1 MADALAGADA
11 AVQQPFKPYH
21 QIATF
26 APSKNDILNTLEFF
40 FGKPA
45 QPEKLHDFS
54 EHHAATY
61 HFPDAYLG
69 KNVHLRDTLNNLILS
84 SPQDWQTT
92 TALPWM
98 KIEGVTVVWDEV
110 HFDVRLLQ
118 RVPYEGASRMQ
129 TSMRRSHRDR
139 VVRRGIALIVESDF
153 YRTEAGRKYFSDQ
166 VTSIRYCVQETANY
180 DVLFSYLTCTRTPPP
195 RAHALRVASRVASRP
210 SPTPLQATTTTT
222 TGTSRRTSSRT
233 AT

>member
-1 MADALAGADA
+1 MAAVPGNDSS
-11 AVQQPFKPYH
+11 VQQPFQPYH
-21 QIATF
+21 QLATF
-26 APSKNDILNTLEFF
+26 APSKGDILNTLEFF

-45 QPEKLHDFS
+45 QPEKLNDFS

-98 KIEGVTVVWDEV
+98 KIEGVTVAWDEV

-153 YRTEAGRKYFSDQ
+153 YRTCAPPPSSAQRPPIVRPSTPPARVRPDRRSLASHRRAGRP
-166 VTSIRYCVQETANY
+166 A
-180 DVLFSYLTCTRTPPP
+180 
-195 RAHALRVASRVASRP
+195 AST
-210 SPTPLQATTTTT
+210 SPTRSHRSGTASKKLQTMTC
-222 TGTSRRTSSRT
+222 SSRT
-233 AT
+233 SPVH